1 MTVDSGTNQDS
12 VAEFDTSGNYL
23 GNFIAIGAGGLDG
36 PFDVY
41 PRTADWLVSSINSD
55 NVLRYDLTGAF
66 IASLAGINN
75 FPQQVTEAANTNVL
89 IGNFGGTQEGVVE
102 LTAAGALVGIY
113 DPASLGGYRGAYEL
127 PNGNILT
134 TNGSGVHE
142 IDRTG
147 ALVQT
152 KISGVSGQYI
162 EYVAPQV
169 DCDSPADVPWLS
181 TSPITGT
188 TAAGSGTDID
198 VTFDSTGLA
207 AGTYNANLC
216 ITSNDPDTGPGNGS
230 RPGGRAGKHDG

>member
-1 MTVDSGTNQDS
+1 MTVNSGTNQDS

-23 GNFIAIGAGGLDG
+23 GNFVANGSGGLDG

-41 PRTADWLVSSINSD
+41 PRTADWLVSSINTD
-55 NVLRYDLTGAF
+55 NALRYDLAGAF

-75 FPQQVTEAANTNVL
+75 FPQQVTEASNTNVL

-142 IDRTG
+142 IDRSG
-147 ALVQT
+147 NLVQT

-169 DCDSPADVPWLS
+169 ACDQ
-181 TSPITGT
+181 
-188 TAAGSGTDID
+188 
-198 VTFDSTGLA
+198 
-207 AGTYNANLC
+207 
-216 ITSNDPDTGPGNGS
+216 PGRRAVAQHRS
-230 RPGGRAGKHDG
+230 HQRDHGGRSGNRCRCDLTTRLVWRRHLLRQPVHHQQRP